1 MIENYLVILEDSLK
15 QKKTILEEIAGYNV
29 MQEVLLKQEN
39 MSLEKF
45 DEYVDKK
52 DTLIQKIVSLDEGF
66 DSLYEKVREQL
77 ISNKDSYK
85 EQIARIQQLITEVTE
100 KGVKIQTQE
109 ARNRDLLTA
118 YFSKERF
125 PKARE
130 KIFQGGSRL
139 LPEPQQGGKRRCQYH
154 GYEKVKKCGVCFLKQ
169 TPCVLYAGTYMEVMK
184 G

>member
-118 YFSKERF
+118 YFSKERTSL
-125 PKARE
+125 KRGRKSSKAALGYYQNLSKAARE
-130 KIFQGGSRL
+130 DASTMDM
-139 LPEPQQGGKRRCQYH
+139 
-154 GYEKVKKCGVCFLKQ
+154 KK
-169 TPCVLYAGTYMEVMK
+169 
-184 G
+184 

>member
-118 YFSKERF
+118 YFSKERASLKRGRKSSKAA
-125 PKARE
+125 PGYYQNLSKAARE
-130 KIFQGGSRL
+130 DASTMDM
-139 LPEPQQGGKRRCQYH
+139 
-154 GYEKVKKCGVCFLKQ
+154 KK
-169 TPCVLYAGTYMEVMK
+169 
-184 G
+184 